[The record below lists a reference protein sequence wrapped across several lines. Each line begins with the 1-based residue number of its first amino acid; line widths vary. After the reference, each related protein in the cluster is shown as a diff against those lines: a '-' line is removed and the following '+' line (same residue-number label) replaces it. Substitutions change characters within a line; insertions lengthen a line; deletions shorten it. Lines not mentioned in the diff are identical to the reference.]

1 MNEALVVCFRGIIG
15 FFSLLIFTRALG
27 KQQLGEISY
36 FDYILGITLGAFA
49 ASLTIDLSTAA
60 WPHWVGLLTWSTLG
74 ILMQSISLKSRKI
87 AISINDEP
95 IIVLHDGK
103 VLAENLKKIK
113 YTFAELIE
121 ELRLK
126 DIFDFNEVK
135 FAIIEANGQVS
146 VLKYEAFNNIISSMN
161 IFLSDYNTNN
171 DLIFSGMVIDDNLS
185 KLDLNT
191 DWLLNELK
199 KQNIASPSEVF
210 YGFIDSHNNLKLS
223 SYKDNIICERNIFK

>member
-49 ASLTIDLSTAA
+49 ASLTVDLSTAA

-103 VLAENLKKIK
+103 VLAENLNKIK

-126 DIFDFNEVK
+126 DIFDFNEIK
-135 FAIIEANGQVS
+135 FAIIEANGQIS
-146 VLKYEAFNNIISSMN
+146 VLKHEAFNNIISAMPISISN
-161 IFLSDYNTNN
+161 YNTNN
-171 DLIFSGMVIDDNLS
+171 DLIFSGMVIYDNLS

-199 KQNIASPSEVF
+199 KQDVDSPSEVF
-210 YGFIDSHNNLKLS
+210 YGFISSDNNLKLF
-223 SYKDNIICERNIFK
+223 SYKNNIICKKNIFK